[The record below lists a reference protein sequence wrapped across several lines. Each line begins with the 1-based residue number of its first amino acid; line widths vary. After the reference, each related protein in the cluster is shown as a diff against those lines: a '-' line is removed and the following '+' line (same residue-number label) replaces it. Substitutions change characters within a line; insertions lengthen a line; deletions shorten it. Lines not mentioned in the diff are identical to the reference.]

1 MTEDRTATWLREQI
15 EAHAPENTQDPDA
28 ALRIAEACAALAGNT
43 VAPAFGLQALPAKLE
58 GRDEIRQLGIDTL
71 KRWIKK
77 LDGEHV
83 AKLKKM
89 IAEYRLSG
97 THHD

>member
-15 EAHAPENTQDPDA
+15 DAHAPENTEDPDA
-28 ALRIAEACAALAGNT
+28 ALRIAEACAALGGA
-43 VAPAFGLQALPAKLE
+43 VAPAFGLQALPATLE
-58 GRDEIRQLGIDTL
+58 GREEIRQRGIETL

-77 LDGEHV
+77 LDGDHV

-97 THHD
+97 THHE